1 MRSGNNEELW
11 IGSEIFGAVEM
22 EGWTGYFDL
31 VIILGRPAQEIIL
44 PCQLCNANDNDA
56 DEHVVVIV
64 DDDDDEDDEDDENE
78 DADEQ
83 THWRRHWQSTLDLC
97 P

>member
-1 MRSGNNEELW
+1 MIFLW

-31 VIILGRPAQEIIL
+31 VIILGRPASGNHYPLSENRFTKVR
-44 PCQLCNANDNDA
+44 LCNANDNDA
-56 DEHVVVIV
+56 DEYVVVIV
-64 DDDDDEDDEDDENE
+64 DDDDDEDDENE
-78 DADEQ
+78 DEDEQ